1 MTTMLW
7 MLLVCTSSL
16 LFGTFPAAHA
26 NQEVYDEIIRT
37 LESEQAADIMNSYV
51 LIIPTPLQRSA
62 QYTWG
67 DFVQA
72 YRTLTSTGIGG
83 RRFLHGNSVEAG
95 LVNIAAFLAQCM
107 QETIQY
113 DACDENNWS
122 RGLAGVPDYP
132 VSAACGQAGQDYSQ
146 YRCFGGEGPNS
157 RNVQC
162 PIDNAMVSIASSWAS
177 WAAAPP
183 PLFCAPRSMT
193 GGGTPRWSFQA
204 SCAGVPAG
212 SVSVPAFPDPYL
224 SEALQGQLQAPSPLC
239 NAYQGQTGGQYTM
252 EGCGSDGC
260 PNADRVDT
268 AGGRAHTD
276 VEGCCWWGRGV
287 IQTTGPCNIGK
298 LNYYLTG
305 TYYDGDGRAQKESNG
320 DFPYR
325 DLNLCEDPGLICN
338 GPQEFKWLSGM
349 LFWLF
354 DVQPYS
360 NVAAYNFDFQQALER
375 DGRAIFE
382 NPPSGRDFVDRTSGL
397 VNRGCPATFCPGAGA
412 VHALDNRFNNF
423 LSAMDALRHVAD
435 PDKYDKPPG
444 VPAPPYLGPWYSK
457 PVLCAACEESGN
469 GFCGLKW
476 SSGGAATCVSWASTP
491 EACAASGGAATAWC
505 KEEDTLPPSPA
516 PVVPPTLAPTAPQP
530 TETPTKEPTHR
541 PTSSPTDPAPTEV
554 PTRRNGDNG
563 DDNMCAITVN
573 RDECEELMKHHSG
586 FIQQEQQRQ
595 RMLQSDLDDG
605 DNNEELCSCWN
616 FCGTAAEGCNSPGEK
631 RLLKCAAHALVA
643 GCTMDDATPAP
654 TPPLPTCQ
662 VQIGIEECNILVK
675 ENPRQIDPLDD
686 PDCQCRSFCD
696 GQEIM
701 PCCRFD
707 DAACVLECDGDL
719 VSGCPVYHDLD
730 SSDESVDEDALDRIW
745 NGNCALEVDLS
756 ECPRLM
762 NGDEEAA
769 ELQSEVCPCAHF
781 CNGKFSHCCQ
791 YGEYCEPECINGWFV
806 GGCDVSVFED

>member
-1 MTTMLW
+1 MKFRACIAAAASAMC
-7 MLLVCTSSL
+7 LLLPT
-16 LFGTFPAAHA
+16 A
-26 NQEVYDEIIRT
+26 
-37 LESEQAADIMNSYV
+37 AADNPELLAEVLQTLNSDFAESVMN
-51 LIIPTPLQRSA
+51 
-62 QYTWG
+62 QYILVSKQPGGSWEQSSVYRWA
-67 DFVQA
+67 DMMQA
-72 YRTLTSTGIGG
+72 YQFMVEQGLGG
-83 RRFLHGNSVEAG
+83 QYFLLGDSVQEAFANVA
-95 LVNIAAFLAQCM
+95 LFLAQSFS
-107 QETIQY
+107 ETIQY
-113 DACDENNWS
+113 NMCDENNYS
-122 RGLAGVPDYP
+122 SGGGLPAYP
-132 VSAACGQAGQDYSQ
+132 VSAACGQMGQDYSK
-146 YRCFGGEGPNS
+146 YTCHLTEWYME
-157 RNVQC
+157 C
-162 PIDNAMVSIASSWAS
+162 PEDPSMAVRARTMAGWAG
-177 WAAAPP
+177 APP

-193 GGGTPRWSFQA
+193 GDALPRWDYSKQ
-204 SCAGVPAG
+204 CGPAG
-212 SVSVPAFPDPYL
+212 YAEIPEFPADY
-224 SEALQGQLQAPSPLC
+224 LQAMDDGIDSANC
-239 NAYQGQTGGQYTM
+239 NAYGGQYQGSFTY
-252 EGCGSDGC
+252 EGCGAEGC
-260 PNADRVDT
+260 ANADQVYT
-268 AGGRAHTD
+268 AGGTVHRD
-276 VEGCCWWGRGV
+276 VEGCCWWGRGI
-287 IQTTGPCNIGK
+287 IQTTGRCNVGK